1 MKSLPLFLKILDN
14 DDKFRV
20 IIIFFLILFVT
31 LFELL
36 SIASVIPFVTLI
48 IAPEKLNDY
57 SFLENVANFFQSND
71 YNNQVFY
78 FCIGFIFIFLL
89 KNFFIFIAN
98 KYIYTF
104 VFNFRSKI
112 YKKLINNYL
121 HQRFTFFLKRPMYE
135 IVNNLNI
142 ETNQIAHQFARP
154 FLYILTEIIVF
165 FSILI
170 LMIYFGQYKI
180 VMMGFLL
187 VLIIAVFLKFINKKI
202 KKSSLIRIAQSEN
215 IVKATQELIHGIK
228 ELILNS
234 NPQKVITKL
243 VDSQNLLKKV
253 DVKVSILRLVPKSI
267 LEILVITIFV
277 ITVYYLV
284 KLNVNADQIFVTL
297 SFYLA
302 AAYRMLPSLNTIFV
316 NYQSLKFGQPS
327 LSKIVKDLSLKKELE
342 YFDEKID
349 FEDKIEI
356 RNCSFGFYKNKNIL
370 SDINFNL
377 CKNDCVGIYG
387 DSGSGKSTF
396 LNILCGLLI
405 PEQGEYYLDGNKIS
419 EPKQIRSLQNN
430 ISYAS
435 QDSYLING
443 SIEDNIILNSKD
455 KINYDQIQYALNAVN
470 LTTYIDKLEDG
481 LETQINSITKN
492 LSSGQKQR
500 LILARLFY
508 QSNDII
514 IVDEATNALDE
525 KNEIRILNNLF
536 NLKSKTKTIIIVS
549 HNLNNFK
556 NCNKIYYFKNGKI
569 FQEK

>member
-180 VMMGFLL
+180 VMIGFLL

-302 AAYRMLPSLNTIFV
+302 ASYRMLPSLNTIFV

-342 YFDEKID
+342 YFDKKVD
-349 FEDKIEI
+349 FKDKIEM
-356 RNCSFGFYKNKNIL
+356 RNCNFGFYKNKNIL

-405 PEQGEYYLDGNKIS
+405 PEEGEYYLDGNKIS

-430 ISYAS
+430 MSYAS

-455 KINYDQIQYALNAVN
+455 KINYDQIQYALNSVN

-481 LETQINSITKN
+481 LQTQINSITKN

-556 NCNKIYYFKNGKI
+556 NCNKIYCFKNGKI

>member
-1 MKSLPLFLKILDN
+1 
-14 DDKFRV
+14 
-20 IIIFFLILFVT
+20 
-31 LFELL
+31 
-36 SIASVIPFVTLI
+36 
-48 IAPEKLNDY
+48 
-57 SFLENVANFFQSND
+57 
-71 YNNQVFY
+71 
-78 FCIGFIFIFLL
+78 
-89 KNFFIFIAN
+89 
-98 KYIYTF
+98 
-104 VFNFRSKI
+104 
-112 YKKLINNYL
+112 
-121 HQRFTFFLKRPMYE
+121 
-135 IVNNLNI
+135 
-142 ETNQIAHQFARP
+142 
-154 FLYILTEIIVF
+154 
-165 FSILI
+165 
-170 LMIYFGQYKI
+170 
-180 VMMGFLL
+180 
-187 VLIIAVFLKFINKKI
+187 
-202 KKSSLIRIAQSEN
+202 
-215 IVKATQELIHGIK
+215 
-228 ELILNS
+228 
-234 NPQKVITKL
+234 
-243 VDSQNLLKKV
+243 
-253 DVKVSILRLVPKSI
+253 
-267 LEILVITIFV
+267 
-277 ITVYYLV
+277 
-284 KLNVNADQIFVTL
+284 
-297 SFYLA
+297 
-302 AAYRMLPSLNTIFV
+302 MLPSLNTIFV